1 MKTQWSWL
9 FIFYGCFLLYV
20 NAVTLPIVDEEV
32 MKPLDG
38 RICGFGDMNKDRY
51 TDLIVQNP
59 FTSNLKILIQ
69 SENGKFTPSDFPEIV
84 INNNLGGAGYA
95 ICAVADFNG
104 DALPDIL
111 VTYDDK
117 SIGHKSDIYLNT
129 GTNFTVFPLKGVAF
143 SQPPSVVDINGDGI
157 ADIVGFYQNNTF
169 FCFRG
174 DRNISYMETSCAD
187 ETFLHHES
195 LKNPYQRFPHIFA
208 DITGD
213 LSSEI
218 IFGLQSPNDPDV
230 LYFEAWHLTDLA
242 KNKAIWQK
250 LPVNIP
256 EIPNNGAFKHFGSG
270 VVADFDADG
279 SVDILIPVCREKQ
292 CYHVEYIL
300 IYSRNKGWVW
310 FQIDMKDSTLMA
322 DLERNEPVFRVG
334 DFTLDGYPDLIATV
348 RTSNTVMPVI
358 FENVEY
364 NNPNFSRKFEMM
376 TSQKQPQL
384 IIPTEMAEGRIK
396 MSAFFDL
403 KEDGTLDILV
413 EYNDSNNNRKFNF
426 IRCDDKGDTTFLK
439 VQIFTNVC
447 TRDCKNSNPNEIGSG
462 VSWNGACASFS
473 MPDSY
478 GNTRLSAQCQL
489 PQTSQRALHSPF
501 LLFGLGRSPNFIDEV
516 LLGSPRLR
524 VSSSQNQHSS
534 LKQIVPNSR
543 IIVVP
548 PEGDDTHWQSRLY
561 LTPSQLIIQSVA
573 VLFSVC
579 IILVILIIFLHY
591 RERQQDRKER
601 QAQLHRFH
609 FDAM

>member
-9 FIFYGCFLLYV
+9 FLFYGCFLLYSD
-20 NAVTLPIVDEEV
+20 AVTLPIVDEEV
-32 MKPLDG
+32 MKPQEG
-38 RICGFGDMNKDRY
+38 QICGFGDMNKDRY
-51 TDLIVQNP
+51 TDLIVQSQSSS
-59 FTSNLKILIQ
+59 TLTVLIQ
-69 SENGKFTPSDFPEIV
+69 SENGKFSPSKFPPIILRSGSGSAV
-84 INNNLGGAGYA
+84 
-95 ICAVADFNG
+95 CAVADFNG
-104 DALPDIL
+104 DALPDIM
-111 VTYDDK
+111 VTYDDVGVDE
-117 SIGHKSDIYLNT
+117 SFKSDIYLND
-129 GTNFTVFPLKGVAF
+129 GTVFVPHHLQLTLA
-143 SQPPSVVDINGDGI
+143 QPPTIVDINGDGI
-157 ADIVGFYQNNTF
+157 ADLVGFLQNRTF
-169 FCFRG
+169 FCVRG
-174 DRNISYMETSCAD
+174 DHNISKMEISCAD
-187 ETFLHHES
+187 ESFPGHES
-195 LKNPYQRFPHIFA
+195 LQNPFKNFPHIFA
-208 DITGD
+208 DLNGD

-218 IFGLQSPNDPDV
+218 IFALESPSNPEV
-230 LYFEAWHLTDLA
+230 PHFEAWKLRDLG
-242 KNKAIWQK
+242 KGYWERLLIIPDI
-250 LPVNIP
+250 PVS
-256 EIPNNGAFKHFGSG
+256 GVKFDYFGSG

-279 SVDILIPVCREKQ
+279 SIDLLIPVCRNDK
-292 CYHVEYIL
+292 CNNVEYIL
-300 IYSRNKGWVW
+300 IYSEKKGWVY
-310 FQIDMKDSTLMA
+310 FQIDLKDAQLVVET
-322 DLERNEPVFRVG
+322 EGPVFRVG

-348 RTSNTVMPVI
+348 IKGNSIMPVI

-364 NNPNFSRKFEMM
+364 TGNQNFSRKFEMM
-376 TSQKQPQL
+376 VSQKVPQL
-384 IIPTEMAEGRIK
+384 VIPAEMASGKIK
-396 MSAFFDL
+396 MAAFFDL

-413 EYNDSNNNRKFNF
+413 EYTDAAKNLKFNF

-462 VSWNGACASFS
+462 ISWHGACAYFS

-478 GNTRLSAQCQL
+478 GNTRMSAQCQL

-516 LLGSPRLR
+516 KLGSPRLPDQ
-524 VSSSQNQHSS
+524 SSNQHTS

-548 PEGDDTHWQSRLY
+548 PEGADTHWQSRLY

-579 IILVILIIFLHY
+579 VILIILIVFLHY

>member
-9 FIFYGCFLLYV
+9 FLFYGCSLLYV

-32 MKPLDG
+32 MKPQDG
-38 RICGFGDMNKDRY
+38 QICGFGDMNKDRY
-51 TDLIVQNP
+51 TDLIVQ
-59 FTSNLKILIQ
+59 TQSTTTLKILIQ
-69 SENGKFTPSDFPEIV
+69 SENGKFTQSDFPDIS
-84 INNNLGGAGYA
+84 LKGAGVA
-95 ICAVADFNG
+95 VCAVADFNG

-111 VTYDDK
+111 VTYEKD
-117 SIGHKSDIYLNT
+117 SGSRSDIFLNT
-129 GTNFTVFPLKGVAF
+129 GVNFTLFPLTDLTFA
-143 SQPPSVVDINGDGI
+143 QPPTVVDINGDGI
-157 ADIVGFYQNNTF
+157 ADIVGFFLNETF
-169 FCFRG
+169 FCLRG
-174 DRNISYMETSCAD
+174 DKNISNMEMSCAD
-187 ETFLHHES
+187 ESFPKHES
-195 LKNPYQRFPHIFA
+195 LKNPFPYFPHIFA
-208 DITGD
+208 DLNGD

-218 IFGLQSPNDPDV
+218 VFALKSPNATDFDIP
-230 LYFEAWHLTDLA
+230 YFQAWQLSDLA
-242 KNKAIWQK
+242 HNRGIWKQFNAI
-250 LPVNIP
+250 PD
-256 EIPNNGAFKHFGSG
+256 IPNNGAAFKFFGSG

-279 SVDILIPVCREKQ
+279 SIDILIPVCREDLCK
-292 CYHVEYIL
+292 HVEYIL
-300 IYSRNKGWVW
+300 IYSAKKGWVY
-310 FQIDMKDSTLMA
+310 FQIDLKDAELVV
-322 DLERNEPVFRVG
+322 DNKHHGPVFRVG
-334 DFTLDGYPDLIATV
+334 DFTLDGYPDLIAAV
-348 RTSNTVMPVI
+348 SKGNSVMPVI

-364 NNPNFSRKFEMM
+364 NGNLNFSRKFEMM
-376 TSQKQPQL
+376 VSQKTPQL
-384 IIPTEMAEGRIK
+384 VIPSEMAQGKIK
-396 MSAFFDL
+396 MAAFFDL

-413 EYNDSNNNRKFNF
+413 EYIDSSGALKFNF

-462 VSWNGACASFS
+462 VSWHGACAYFS

-478 GNTRLSAQCQL
+478 GNTRMSAQCQL

-516 LLGSPRLR
+516 RLGSPRIH
-524 VSSSQNQHSS
+524 SSSLNQHSS

-579 IILVILIIFLHY
+579 VILVILIIFLHY